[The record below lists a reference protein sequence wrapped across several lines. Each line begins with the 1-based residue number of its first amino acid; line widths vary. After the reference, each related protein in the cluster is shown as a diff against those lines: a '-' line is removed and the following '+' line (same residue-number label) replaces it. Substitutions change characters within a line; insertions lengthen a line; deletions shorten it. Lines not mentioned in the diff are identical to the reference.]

1 MNTLDLVRACS
12 KCSVAVMQQN
22 MSPEIISE
30 IMAANNRLLKA
41 AIIENGGEL
50 VISPES
56 FYEMIQIG

>member
-1 MNTLDLVRACS
+1 
-12 KCSVAVMQQN
+12 MQQN